1 MLPALSS
8 RHRHAPFF
16 LPAFPSR
23 VSLLLGLGVE
33 QGSKNPGTSTT
44 ASKPCSA
51 LHGDPL
57 SPSPDPTREG
67 RMDTPHESPAKSPS
81 VFARCHRASRPRK
94 SSPRGQTLE
103 HQGFGSA
110 FSVPLP
116 ATRHSGPLHP
126 AVLPDTQVPQ
136 PATREVQLCGLCG
149 RFGAAL
155 GRKPPTGSR
164 RPERLPEPPSLS
176 SDRRAGGVLHRT
188 SPRSHLPP
196 SGESPRAGPRE
207 RQCARAALPPTAGGG
222 GDAAGGGAE
231 QGARRCPRRPCSPPA
246 AVPRGL
252 SCVRDSR
259 LGDRPRGSPEDQ
271 ALGAHGGTLPGVLFA
286 KTGEVPS
293 SGGLRAA
300 VTCLD
305 PESAFGPREAN
316 TKWVDTSAHQSRSG
330 SQDPGCYA
338 SSLLLF

>member
-176 SDRRAGGVLHRT
+176 SDRRGGRRGRVVPASPAAGWRCAA
-188 SPRSHLPP
+188 PHLPTFP
-196 SGESPRAGPRE
+196 PPALRGEPTGRA
-207 RQCARAALPPTAGGG
+207 ARAPVRTRRAASHRGRWRRRGGRG
-222 GDAAGGGAE
+222 RR
-231 QGARRCPRRPCSPPA
+231 ARR
-246 AVPRGL
+246 
-252 SCVRDSR
+252 
-259 LGDRPRGSPEDQ
+259 
-271 ALGAHGGTLPGVLFA
+271 
-286 KTGEVPS
+286 
-293 SGGLRAA
+293 
-300 VTCLD
+300 
-305 PESAFGPREAN
+305 
-316 TKWVDTSAHQSRSG
+316 
-330 SQDPGCYA
+330 
-338 SSLLLF
+338 